1 MTLLPVLALVKTY
14 AFTYKKPLRVCLSTL
29 PDRMSERLRFY
40 SPCNRGLLRAMDPQL
55 ASCQLSC
62 APVGQHGAC
71 VGSDVCTVL
80 GHIFH
85 CPRRRTHKYA
95 RRVNGVFRLLKGG
108 R

>member
-40 SPCNRGLLRAMDPQL
+40 SPCNRGLLRAMDSQL

-71 VGSDVCTVL
+71 VGS
-80 GHIFH
+80 
-85 CPRRRTHKYA
+85 RRLHRSWSHLSLPKATYPQV
-95 RRVNGVFRLLKGG
+95 RQTSERCIPTTEG